1 MKRARGSFS
10 AAYPDRV
17 RIDAID
23 LGYLGLAGAAN
34 AFLVRDAGATALVE
48 CGPAAC
54 LATLEGEL
62 ARLGVAAIDELVL
75 THIHLD
81 HAGAAGHL
89 GRRFPAMRTHVHP
102 LGTRHLVDPVRLI
115 ASSRLVHGE
124 RYDRQYG
131 DPLPV
136 TGPLAAVDDGGEV
149 AFAGGRFRAI
159 ATPGHAKHHHAWML
173 EASDGSRTLFTGDV
187 AGMRVPGSDFVSIPM
202 PPPDLDRAAWR
213 ASLDRLDAEAKAG
226 PFRIALT
233 HGGIVDDGVA
243 FLGTARRRL
252 EEELDLFTG
261 LATRIERGE
270 LDEAAAL
277 GEARA
282 RISPAARSAGV
293 DDERLSSFLGRAYR
307 AMNLAGVRHELFRP
321 RRA

>member
-1 MKRARGSFS
+1 M
-10 AAYPDRV
+10 

-23 LGYLGLAGAAN
+23 LGYLGLGGAAN
-34 AFLVRDAGATALVE
+34 AFLVRDGGATALVE

-54 LATLEGEL
+54 VATLEREL
-62 ARLGVAAIDELVL
+62 DRLGATQVDDLVL

-89 GRRFPAMRTHVHP
+89 ARRFPAMRIHVHP
-102 LGTRHLVDPVRLI
+102 LGVRHLADPTRLI
-115 ASSRLVHGE
+115 ASSRRVHGE
-124 RYDRQYG
+124 RYDREYG

-136 TGPLAAVDDGGEV
+136 AGPLAAVDDGGAV
-149 AFAGGRFRAI
+149 AFAGGSLRAI

-173 EASDGSRTLFTGDV
+173 EAADGSRTLFTGDV
-187 AGMRVPGSDFVSIPM
+187 AGMRVPGSGFISIPM

-213 ASLDRLDAEAKAG
+213 ASLERLAAEEAGG

-233 HGGIVDDGVA
+233 HGGLVEDGPA
-243 FLGTARRRL
+243 FLRTARARL
-252 EEELDLFTG
+252 EQELDLFTG
-261 LATRIERGE
+261 LATRMARGE
-270 LDEAAAL
+270 LDESAAIA
-277 GEARA
+277 EARE
-282 RISPAARSAGV
+282 RISPAARDAGV

-321 RRA
+321 RKA